1 MKKCLFKV
9 GNAGWTCIHAWAS
22 WAPGQGSWS
31 LPVLAPYRG
40 TLLCLDISKSARAKQ
55 GVQHFCGAVSS
66 VGLIDDGL
74 KIWAGGSAVRRTG
87 DTQSFTAP
95 VLWPFAPKLLSSFAV
110 LQSLVH
116 SRAIHAGVGCGP
128 ADFSSAA
135 PILIITA
142 GQEGLCWQRV
152 TEASVTM
159 KHIEQRPAS
168 NRPFLWEHHSTHLEK
183 TCPGFVLAQICLAAA
198 SNFESPSC
206 LLQQH
211 KALN

>member
-1 MKKCLFKV
+1 MSRRKCCQTNWRYSVF
-9 GNAGWTCIHAWAS
+9 HS
-22 WAPGQGSWS
+22 SSS
-31 LPVLAPYRG
+31 LAFCSQ
-40 TLLCLDISKSARAKQ
+40 TAEQLC
-55 GVQHFCGAVSS
+55 
-66 VGLIDDGL
+66 
-74 KIWAGGSAVRRTG
+74 
-87 DTQSFTAP
+87 
-95 VLWPFAPKLLSSFAV
+95 